1 MNSFVYSLVVIAAI
15 TIIASVV
22 FSGVDLSSADVF
34 QVKDSVR
41 L

>member
-22 FSGVDLSSADVF
+22 FAGFDLSSADVF
-34 QVKDSVR
+34 QLKESVR